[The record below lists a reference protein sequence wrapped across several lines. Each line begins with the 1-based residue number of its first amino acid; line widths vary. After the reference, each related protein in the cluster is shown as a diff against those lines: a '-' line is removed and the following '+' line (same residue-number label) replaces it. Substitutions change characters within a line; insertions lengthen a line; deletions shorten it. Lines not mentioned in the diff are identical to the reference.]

1 MRARGGKKSIIDARS
16 SQVTLHPPTAGSE
29 VAIGKSTLAS
39 WLVCCQNFSLT
50 GDDCANR
57 LLDTMMEV
65 TGTAES

>member
-1 MRARGGKKSIIDARS
+1 M
-16 SQVTLHPPTAGSE
+16 TLHPPTAGSE
-29 VAIGKSTLAS
+29 VAIGKSTLAI

-50 GDDCANR
+50 GDDCASR

>member
-1 MRARGGKKSIIDARS
+1 MRAGGEKIDNRCLKQS
-16 SQVTLHPPTAGSE
+16 SDTHPPTAGSE